1 MAIVTTGSG
10 FGTILMPLIS
20 VLFIESFGRGT
31 AFLLVGML
39 IICIAAPSIIL
50 MKPEE
55 QAVQA
60 AADIPGGYHASAIFR
75 TSTYWLI
82 FLGNLISALGQTVVM
97 VHLPSFVVDEGM
109 SLTLASVAIGLTGV
123 GTILGRL
130 LLGGPFGKISVQKLL
145 SYVLLLQAISVGLL
159 IKIDSM
165 ILLCVFSLVWGVL
178 WGARVFAVPML
189 LRSYFG
195 LLAFG
200 AAYGVINAGFGVGGL
215 FGPTI
220 VGYIHDVT
228 GSYFLGFLL
237 TAVVLLIG
245 SLVTFL
251 IVRIQPEESQRSKT
265 FS

>member
-1 MAIVTTGSG
+1 
-10 FGTILMPLIS
+10 
-20 VLFIESFGRGT
+20 
-31 AFLLVGML
+31 
-39 IICIAAPSIIL
+39 
-50 MKPEE
+50 
-55 QAVQA
+55 
-60 AADIPGGYHASAIFR
+60 
-75 TSTYWLI
+75 
-82 FLGNLISALGQTVVM
+82 
-97 VHLPSFVVDEGM
+97 
-109 SLTLASVAIGLTGV
+109 
-123 GTILGRL
+123 
-130 LLGGPFGKISVQKLL
+130 
-145 SYVLLLQAISVGLL
+145 
-159 IKIDSM
+159 M